1 MKKTNQLVESWTKV
15 IDHEDYAPVLGE
27 SKRDVIAKI
36 FENQKHDIKTDPAY
50 RDQELVRAFEQG
62 APEDAQLKEAVVNGD
77 HGYDATNIAAGQTS
91 GAVTNIGPSVLGMV
105 RRAIPQLMAFDVA
118 GVQAMNGPTTQ
129 VFTLRAIYG
138 SDPLA
143 TDAAAAEAFHP
154 TRQPN
159 ASFSGAAA
167 GTEIA
172 DLPTGSALAAG
183 TVYKAT
189 IVNKE
194 VPEVRYFQS
203 TGTETLTLSGGAGK
217 ISETEYTSYVGTSIV
232 EVDGAMA
239 TSIAELQEGFNQSSD
254 NPWNEMSFRIDKQ
267 VVEAKSRQL
276 KSQYSIELAQDMKAV
291 HGLDADSLISTI
303 LADEIMVELN
313 REIVNLINAQAQ
325 VGKTGWTKGSG
336 SAGVFD
342 FADAD
347 DVKGARWAGESY
359 KALLIQIEKEANEIA
374 RQTGRGA
381 GNFIIASRNVVSA
394 LSMTDVY
401 VSAAA
406 QGMQN
411 GTMVTDTNKAVFAG
425 TLAGR
430 IRVYIDQY
438 AVADYVTVGFKGS
451 NELEAGIYFC
461 PYVALT
467 PLRGSDARNFQP
479 VLGFKTRYGIQ
490 VNPFADPTETPS
502 ATRIK
507 SAMPEY
513 ATMGKN
519 CYFRRFFVRNL

>member
-1 MKKTNQLVESWTKV
+1 MKKNKLVESWTSTL
-15 IDHEDYAPVLGE
+15 DNEHFAPVEGV
-27 SKRDVIAKI
+27 SKRDVMAKL
-36 FENQKHDIKTDPAY
+36 FENQMADIKTDPAY
-50 RDQELVRAFEQG
+50 RDAELQRAFATDE
-62 APEDAQLKEAVVNGD
+62 PEAQITEAVVNGD
-77 HGYDATNIAAGQTS
+77 HGYDATNIASGQTS
-91 GAVTNIGPSVLGMV
+91 GAITNIGPSVMGMV

-138 SDPLA
+138 GDPL
-143 TDAAAAEAFHP
+143 DANAAEAFHP

-159 ASFSGAAA
+159 SSFSGQAA
-167 GTEIA
+167 GSTIA
-172 DLPTGSALAAG
+172 DLPTGSALSAG
-183 TVYKAT
+183 TAYKAT
-189 IVNKE
+189 ITNKE
-194 VPEVRYFQS
+194 VEEVRYFQS
-203 TGTETLTLSGGAGK
+203 IGTDTLTLAGGAGT
-217 ISETEYTSYVGTSIV
+217 ISATEYQSYVGVSIV
-232 EVDGAMA
+232 EVDAAMA
-239 TSIAELQEGFNQSSD
+239 TSIAELQEGFNGSSN

-276 KSQYSIELAQDMKAV
+276 KSQYSIELAQDLKAV
-291 HGLDADSLISTI
+291 HGLDADSIISTI
-303 LADEIMVELN
+303 LSDEIMVELN

-325 VGKTGWTKGSG
+325 VGKTGWTQGTG

-342 FADAD
+342 FSDAA
-347 DVKGARWAGESY
+347 DVKGARWAGEAY

-411 GTMVTDTNKAVFAG
+411 GSMVTDTNKAVFAG
-425 TLAGR
+425 TLGGR
-430 IRVYIDQY
+430 LRVYIDQY
-438 AVADYVTVGFKGS
+438 AVTDYVTVGFKGS
-451 NELEAGIYFC
+451 NEMEAGIYYC

-467 PLRGSDARNFQP
+467 PLRGSDVRNFQP
-479 VLGFKTRYGIQ
+479 VMGFKTRYGIQ
-490 VNPFADPTETPS
+490 VNPFSDPTETPNS
-502 ATRIK
+502 TRIK
-507 SAMPEY
+507 SAMPEV

-519 CYFRRFFVRNL
+519 CYFRRFFVTNL